1 MVSVSTR
8 LSLWDRRDRLS
19 VMKTERVI
27 LCVQCMQ
34 ILTNCELVWEWV
46 VRIEKVCESDCV
58 SLGREPWSCGYV
70 RQLMSERLWVQIPGL
85 YEMSFF
91 TLICCKNC
99 IVCFK
104 RPKINEKEAFVG
116 PFFKKR
122 LCDQDRERDEVCIE
136 RRKDLGRFS
145 INVKAIFEAIFQR
158 HFPGQISTSFCQI
171 TFRHF
176 IIFSHPELHRYP
188 PTYHS
193 ARGKY
198 LSRKTDRPGFVTARG
213 RPLSWTRNGWFC

>member
-1 MVSVSTR
+1 MRPTDDDDSAYFCSTMNSR
-8 LSLWDRRDRLS
+8 NRNNWIRKFKVREISTLCGKCKAVKLAQLLLQETNWHAVDRTD
-19 VMKTERVI
+19 MT
-27 LCVQCMQ
+27 
-34 ILTNCELVWEWV
+34 
-46 VRIEKVCESDCV
+46 
-58 SLGREPWSCGYV
+58 
-70 RQLMSERLWVQIPGL
+70 
-85 YEMSFF
+85 FF

>member
-104 RPKINEKEAFVG
+104 RPKINKKEAGVG
-116 PFFKKR
+116 PFKKNKQEVSCTCWVFSALGEAYLRSDDVVATKSLLVSLPFYGIFFLYWWDTLSSNSSPLAR
-122 LCDQDRERDEVCIE
+122 L
-136 RRKDLGRFS
+136 
-145 INVKAIFEAIFQR
+145 
-158 HFPGQISTSFCQI
+158 TSC
-171 TFRHF
+171 
-176 IIFSHPELHRYP
+176 
-188 PTYHS
+188 
-193 ARGKY
+193 A
-198 LSRKTDRPGFVTARG
+198 
-213 RPLSWTRNGWFC
+213 